1 MDIREY
7 YKILGYTRL
16 TYIQEKSIPLLARR
30 IDTLIIAPTGSGKTE
45 AAMIPIMAILS
56 SNSSKRAGVRALYI
70 TPLRSL
76 NRDMLRRI
84 TEYAKSFNLTVD
96 VRHGDTSSYRRRK
109 IAENPPD
116 ILITTPE
123 TLALMLVNKMRDSF
137 KTLEWVIIDEIH
149 ELLTNKRGADLTL
162 SLERLEM
169 LSDSKITRVGL
180 SATVQSIDDAARF
193 LVGNGNGRRCAVV
206 KDGYVRDYD
215 IRVVYIGEGVES
227 VASYI
232 LDYVKSEYADSSSPS
247 SSSSILLF
255 TNTRDE
261 AEYLASVMNTIADGL
276 SIEVHHGSL
285 SREVREETERRL
297 RGIDTS
303 GGNRYDYDNNNNN
316 NNRTAA
322 LVVCTSSLEL
332 GIDVGSISTVIHYGS
347 PRQVSKMAQRIGRSM
362 HRAGEAAR
370 GLVIAKSI
378 DDELESY
385 AILSRLKRGQIE
397 EQRIHMKPLDVLA
410 HHLAGLALEYG
421 SMDVDKT
428 LSIVCKAYPFK
439 DISIDDL
446 DSCLQLLHDQSIVS
460 YDKKNRVFR
469 AARARKYYY
478 ENSSMIPDVLKFDV
492 YDAVNNRLIGSLDQ
506 EFVGDYCESG
516 SIFILKGQQWRVI
529 SVDYNTTRVNVEPY
543 YASSM
548 NIPYWSGEMIPVDYD
563 TARLVGRIRRTALSA
578 PISDKSRNA
587 ILSTLN
593 KLKVIPD
600 ERSIV
605 IEARDNLLV
614 IHACF
619 GTRVNNTLAALLSTI
634 LSSLLGYVVNT
645 RADAYRIMLT
655 SNTYR
660 ISKDRVCECLYGSYD
675 IYSILVASLAYTHNL
690 NWRLWNVAKRY
701 GIVDSNAVYDKKVT
715 RLLYDR
721 YRDTPVL
728 KEALRELLHEK
739 YDIEHTS
746 RVLEDVREGKI
757 KVTWVDVESLSEL
770 AEPIVEEGQTYG
782 FKALNDEQGIIKIVH
797 DRLLKTR
804 HRLVCIACGHSK
816 VIEVSNSPDVITCS
830 SCNSRLVAAIH
841 PYDEDTLKAVMLR
854 IKHSRLDDEQEY
866 RFRRAWKSASLVQTF
881 GRRALLVLSGHGI
894 GVDTAARILKYE
906 CDDDTLVKYVYE
918 AEMQYIRTRGFW
930 DD

>member
-7 YKILGYTRL
+7 YKVLGYREL
-16 TYIQEKSIPLLARR
+16 THIQEKSIPLLTRR

-96 VRHGDTSSYRRRK
+96 VRHGDTSNYRRRK
-109 IAENPPD
+109 MVENPPD

-123 TLALMLVNKMRDSF
+123 TLALMLVNKMRYSF

-149 ELLTNKRGADLTL
+149 ELLANKRGAHLTL
-162 SLERLEM
+162 SLERLAM

-180 SATVQSIDDAARF
+180 SATIQSIDDAARF
-193 LVGNGNGRRCAVV
+193 LVGNGRRCAVV

-215 IRVVYIGEGVES
+215 IRVVYMDEGIES
-227 VASYI
+227 VASCI
-232 LDYVKSEYADSSSPS
+232 LDHIKSEHTDYLSSSV
-247 SSSSILLF
+247 LLF

-261 AEYLASVMNTIADGL
+261 TEYLASVMNTMADGIR
-276 SIEVHHGSL
+276 IEVHHGSL

-297 RGIDTS
+297 RGIDAS
-303 GGNRYDYDNNNNN
+303 ESKRYDYNNSNNNSS
-316 NNRTAA
+316 RTT

-362 HRAGEAAR
+362 HRAGQAAR

-385 AILSRLKRGQIE
+385 AILNRLKKGKIE

-410 HHLAGLALEYG
+410 HHLVGFALEYG
-421 SMDVDKT
+421 SMDLNKA

-439 DISIDDL
+439 DISIDDIN
-446 DSCLQLLHDQSIVS
+446 SCLQILHDQSIVS
-460 YDKKNRVFR
+460 YDKKNGVFR

-492 YDAVNNRLIGSLDQ
+492 YDAVNNRVIGSLDQ

-516 SIFILKGQQWRVI
+516 SIFILKGLQWRVI
-529 SVDYNTTRVNVEPY
+529 SVDYNTIRVNVEPY

-548 NIPYWSGEMIPVDYD
+548 NVPYWSGEMIPVDYD
-563 TARLVGRIRRTALSA
+563 TARLVGKIRRASFSA

-593 KLKVIPD
+593 MIKVIPD

-605 IEARDNLLV
+605 MESKDTILV
-614 IHACF
+614 IHVCF

-655 SNTYR
+655 SNTFR
-660 ISKDRVCECLYGSYD
+660 ISKDRVYECLYGSYD
-675 IYSILVASLAYTHNL
+675 IYSILAASLTYTHNL
-690 NWRLWNVAKRY
+690 NWRLWHVAKRY
-701 GIVDSNAVYDKKVT
+701 GIVDSNAVYDKKAA

-728 KEALRELLHEK
+728 KEALRELLHDK

-757 KVTWVDVESLSEL
+757 KVIWVDVESLSEL
-770 AEPIVEEGQTYG
+770 AEPIIEGGHVYG
-782 FKALNDEQGIIKIVH
+782 FKALDDEQGIIKIVH

-804 HRLVCIACGHSK
+804 HRLVCIACGQSK
-816 VIEVSNSPDVITCS
+816 VVEVNNSPDVIVCS
-830 SCNSRLVAAIH
+830 RCNSRLVAAIH
-841 PYDEDTLKAVMLR
+841 PHDEDTLKAVMLR
-854 IKHSRLDDEQEY
+854 IKHLRLDDEQEY
-866 RFRRAWKSASLVQTF
+866 RLRRAWKSASLIQTF

-906 CDDDTLVKYVYE
+906 CDDDTLVKYIYE